1 MTTQPTVALP
11 TSYLEVQRPDLQE
24 ALAGQLQAA
33 IERPIPLIGP
43 ILGWWRT
50 EFSTDPPA

>member
-1 MTTQPTVALP
+1 MTTRSTNALP
-11 TSYLEVQRPDLQE
+11 TSFLDVQRPDLQE

-33 IERPIPLIGP
+33 IERPMPLIGP

-50 EFSTDPPA
+50 EFSADPPA